1 MTDYFALLD
10 EPRRPW
16 LDAGGL
22 KEKFLALSAQ
32 AHPDRQHTAPDAD
45 RYAAGRQFS
54 ELNTAYNCLR
64 DSRERIRHLLEL
76 ECGAR
81 PKDIERVP
89 QELLDY
95 FAAVGGLCR
104 NVDAFLAEKF
114 QATSPILKVQL
125 FERGLEWTAK
135 INSLLRSIAD
145 CRETLEAELKTMNA
159 AWESA
164 TPRDKQVLE
173 RLEAILRLLGYY
185 GRWTAQL
192 QERNA
197 QLAI

>member
-16 LDAGGL
+16 LDAGRL
-22 KEKFLALSAQ
+22 KEKFHALSAQ
-32 AHPDRQHTAPDAD
+32 AHPDRHHGGPEAD
-45 RYAAGRQFS
+45 NRAAGRQFS

-64 DSRERIRHLLEL
+64 NPKERIRHLLEL
-76 ECGAR
+76 ERGLR
-81 PKDIERVP
+81 PGDVERVP
-89 QELLDY
+89 QELMEY
-95 FAAVGGLCR
+95 FAEVGGLCR
-104 NVDAFLAEKF
+104 SADALLAEKSK
-114 QATSPILKVQL
+114 ATSSIVKVQL

-135 INSLLRSIAD
+135 INSLLKTIEER
-145 CRETLEAELKTMNA
+145 REALDNELKAMNP

-164 TPRDKQVLE
+164 SARDKQLVE
-173 RLEAILRLLGYY
+173 RLEAIGRLLGYY